1 MNGEKRLVKIYWI
14 GKSKNIIGDKI
25 KILRSE
31 KGLTQK
37 ALAAKLQLKGY
48 EFSDLTILRIEK
60 GTRLVM
66 DYEVKAL
73 AEVLSVSYEYLL
85 D

>member
-1 MNGEKRLVKIYWI
+1 MNGEEHLVKIYWI

-25 KILRSE
+25 RILRSK

-37 ALAAKLQLKGY
+37 ALAEKLQLKGY

-60 GTRLVM
+60 GTRLVT